1 MNRFSI
7 LTVCASAALL
17 SGCSN
22 NEPTVV
28 ESSTQNAIG
37 FHVVGNS
44 AETRAT
50 PITPSNL
57 TSTDF
62 DVFAFTKNGTTF
74 MGNNSSNNAHDGV
87 KIEYKNQDWTYSD
100 PTELR
105 YWPNEKLDFYAISPG
120 TISESM
126 LTNYMW
132 FINHDTQTISYT
144 VTDEYSPNNLEND
157 NIINY
162 DVMYAVAKDQTQ
174 STNGGKVK
182 LTFKHIL
189 SQVIFKAK
197 TKDNDLQVDI
207 DNIKIHN
214 IKIGGIFTLPKG
226 ASSSNWNASTITSG
240 NALTIKQ
247 KQKNESILVSSN
259 TNVTDITSTTPML
272 FIPQELVG
280 WKVNDGVSTKE
291 AADKK
296 LQCYL
301 EINCKIK
308 QDDVYIHGSE
318 NDYNTIYVPFGATFE
333 PGNCYTYTL
342 VFGGGY
348 TDQGAPVLK
357 PIQFDPEVTEWAS
370 TSGETPL
377 GGELSL

>member
-144 VTDEYSPNNLEND
+144 VTDEYSPNNLGND

>member
-1 MNRFSI
+1 MNRFRI
-7 LTVCASAALL
+7 LTACASVALL
-17 SGCSN
+17 SGCSS

-28 ESSTQNAIG
+28 ESSTQNVIG

-57 TSTDF
+57 TSNNF
-62 DVFAFTKNGTTF
+62 DVFAFTKNGTAF
-74 MGNNSSNNAHDGV
+74 MGNNNTGIT
-87 KIEYKNQDWTYSD
+87 IEHNEEQGWTYSN

-105 YWPNEKLDFYAISPG
+105 YWPNEALDFYAFYPS
-120 TISESM
+120 
-126 LTNYMW
+126 
-132 FINHDTQTISYT
+132 INKQQYSFSWDVKSDKQKIYYAIH
-144 VTDEYSPNNLEND
+144 DEYATNNSE
-157 NIINY
+157 NY
-162 DVMYAVAKDQTQ
+162 DVMYANATDQTQ

-197 TKDNDLQVDI
+197 TNGNDLQVDI
-207 DNIKIHN
+207 DYIKINNIKFS
-214 IKIGGIFTLPKG
+214 GTFTLPT
-226 ASSSNWNASTITSG
+226 SPETSPSHSNWETYTITEPC
-240 NALTIKQ
+240 AFTIIKDA
-247 KQKNESILVSSN
+247 NISVSSN

-280 WKVNDGVSTKE
+280 WKVNDGVSTKGD
-291 AADKK
+291 ADQE

-308 QDDVYIHGSE
+308 QDNVYIHGSE
-318 NDYNTIYVPFGATFE
+318 NNYNTIYVPFGATFE

-348 TDQGAPVLK
+348 TNQGAPVLK
-357 PIQFDPEVTEWAS
+357 PIQFDPEVTEWAT